1 MKIYEVIEK
10 IKNYSRGIGMD
21 GKQIDDEKTR
31 DKVLYGTT
39 DRECTGIVTTCFASV
54 DVIRKAHELGAN
66 LIIPH
71 EALFWNHG
79 DHQEW
84 LQKDENSVY
93 YRKKELLDTY
103 GITVWRNHDYIHS
116 GIPDGNGGWYDGIFK
131 GFLHEADLDKY
142 YVMKIGNPVK
152 YQGMPI
158 ELLIPE
164 GITVRELAEKII
176 DGANLNG
183 IRTIGNPD
191 TVVHRVA
198 IPMHCLGFADKDTIS
213 DINRGNIDC
222 LIAMEL
228 IDYTVNEYMRDGM
241 MLGDNKAILAV
252 GHFNVEEPG
261 MKYMLKWLPDAL
273 ETEELSLNFVQS
285 GDMNTFIL
293 K

>member
-1 MKIYEVIEK
+1 
-10 IKNYSRGIGMD
+10 
-21 GKQIDDEKTR
+21 
-31 DKVLYGTT
+31 
-39 DRECTGIVTTCFASV
+39 
-54 DVIRKAHELGAN
+54 
-66 LIIPH
+66 
-71 EALFWNHG
+71 
-79 DHQEW
+79 
-84 LQKDENSVY
+84 
-93 YRKKELLDTY
+93 
-103 GITVWRNHDYIHS
+103 
-116 GIPDGNGGWYDGIFK
+116 
-131 GFLHEADLDKY
+131 
-142 YVMKIGNPVK
+142 
-152 YQGMPI
+152 MPI

-176 DGANLNG
+176 EGANLNG

-293 K
+293 R

>member
-176 DGANLNG
+176 EGANLNG

-293 K
+293 R